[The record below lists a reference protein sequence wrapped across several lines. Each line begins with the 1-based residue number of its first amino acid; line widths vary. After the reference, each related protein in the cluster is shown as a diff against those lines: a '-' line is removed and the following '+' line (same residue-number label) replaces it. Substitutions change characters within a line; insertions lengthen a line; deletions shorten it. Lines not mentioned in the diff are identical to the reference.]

1 MSIGNDKYGFM
12 PQPKSGLVRSF
23 GLKMAIIIVM
33 SAIIGSGVF
42 KKVAPMAD
50 ELGHAGWVILAWV
63 LSGIIVLFGVLSIA
77 ELAAMFPHSGGPFS
91 WLEKIY
97 GKLISFLYG
106 WSCFTVVQSAAIA
119 SVAFVFAGALN
130 TFAPLP
136 HLPTEWEQMSILGVH
151 LFNNIGAKMASCLLI
166 IGLTVANIRGAKKGG
181 WISLIFTFSIV
192 VCIALIIAV
201 AFGST
206 VGSWHTFATPSAKYV
221 GDGVSALGFVGIM
234 VIAMRHAFWGY
245 EGWIA
250 LGFIGEEIKEPERN
264 MPRAM
269 AYGIILI
276 LLLYAL
282 INTAYLY
289 VMPIDEMSRAMQ
301 LDENNIAAVLVV
313 DKIFGNGGAFV
324 VSAMI
329 LISTFGC
336 TNATILVS
344 SRIYYA
350 MAREGWFFKSVA
362 RTHPK
367 HQTPSRSL
375 IYQCVW
381 ACLLTC
387 SGSFDLLTDL
397 VIIAAFIFYGLIVFG
412 VVVYRK
418 KQPAL
423 ERPYKTW
430 GYPAVPIGFTIF
442 CLVLL
447 TMSLVESPGKSLVG
461 FALVISGLP
470 FYFFW
475 RQKHRTKIL
484 AQKKV
489 DQISTNANRQDS

>member
-1 MSIGNDKYGFM
+1 M
-12 PQPKSGLVRSF
+12 
-23 GLKMAIIIVM
+23 VM

-63 LSGIIVLFGVLSIA
+63 LSGVIVLFGVLSIA
-77 ELAAMFPHSGGPFS
+77 ELAALFPHAGGPFS

-130 TFAPLP
+130 TFMPLP
-136 HLPTEWEQMSILGVH
+136 HLSSEWERLSVLGIH
-151 LFNNIGAKMASCLLI
+151 LFNNMGAKIVSCLLI
-166 IGLTVANIRGAKKGG
+166 ISLTVANIRGVEKGG

-192 VCIALIIAV
+192 VCIALIVAM
-201 AFGST
+201 AFGSA
-206 VGSWHTFATPSAKYV
+206 VGSWHTFATSSAEYV
-221 GDGVSALGFVGIM
+221 GNGVSALTFVGIM

-250 LGFIGEEIKEPERN
+250 LGFIGEEIKNPERN

-313 DKIFGNGGAFV
+313 NKIFGNGGAFV

-362 RTHPK
+362 RTHSK
-367 HQTPSRSL
+367 HRTPSRAL
-375 IYQCVW
+375 VYQCVW

-387 SGSFDLLTDL
+387 SGSFSLLTDL

-418 KQPAL
+418 KQPSIY
-423 ERPYKTW
+423 RPYKTW
-430 GYPAVPIGFTIF
+430 GYPVVPIGFTLF

-447 TMSLVESPGKSLVG
+447 AISLVESPGKSLVG
-461 FALVISGLP
+461 FALIISGLP
-470 FYFFW
+470 FYLFW
-475 RQKHRTKIL
+475 RQKKRTGTFFR
-484 AQKKV
+484 KKQAGYRRNPDRPV
-489 DQISTNANRQDS
+489 